1 MKEMVVL
8 YPAMG
13 MGHLTPMVELAKLFL
28 RDGLAV
34 TVLVVDPPFKQG
46 SSAPFIAAT
55 SAAHPSL
62 FFHQVPAASLQP
74 ESSPSSNPVTPM
86 SLMLD
91 TLREATAQLHLLIK
105 SLSESSTVRALVVD
119 FFCTDALE
127 VATALGLP
135 CYLFFPSAATSLAV
149 ELYLP
154 TLHSTTSTS
163 FKDLGDAP
171 VHFPGLHPIPA
182 SDMPGPLQDRN
193 DDGYKALLV
202 HLQRFPRFDGILVN
216 SFESLEPRAVK
227 ALKDGIC
234 LPDRP
239 MPPTYCIGPLIA
251 EGKPSEKHECITW
264 LDSQPKASVVF
275 LCFGSMGS
283 FPAEQL
289 KETATGL
296 ERSGQRFLW
305 VVRAPRNGDQTAKFP
320 GPRLEP
326 DLEAIL
332 PVGFLE
338 RTKDR
343 GLVVKSWAP
352 QVEVLAHEA
361 VGAFVTHCGWNS
373 TLEGV
378 CAGVPL
384 IGWPLY
390 AEQRMNKVMLVQ
402 DIGLAVAVEGYD
414 RELVGAEEVEA
425 KVRWVMESEGGNKLR
440 KRAAVMAEKAKEAWK
455 DGGSSKA
462 AWVEVVKVIKNGGN
476 GVRG

>member
-8 YPAMG
+8 YPGTG
-13 MGHLTPMVELAKLFL
+13 MGHLVPMVELAKLFL

-34 TVLVVDPPFKQG
+34 TVLVINNPFRQG
-46 SSAPFIAAT
+46 SDDSFIAAAA
-55 SAAHPSL
+55 SAHPSL
-62 FFHQVPAASLQP
+62 SFHHLPPVSLP
-74 ESSPSSNPVTPM
+74 PNP
-86 SLMLD
+86 LMFD
-91 TLREATAQLHLLIK
+91 ILRQATTHLRPVLT
-105 SLSESSTVRALVVD
+105 SLSETSAVRALVVD
-119 FFCTDALE
+119 FFCTEALDVAAE
-127 VATALGLP
+127 VGLP
-135 CYLFFPSAATSLAV
+135 SYIFFSSGAASLAAF
-149 ELYLP
+149 LYFP
-154 TLHSTTSTS
+154 ILHSATPGSL
-163 FKDLGDAP
+163 KDLGIAP
-171 VHFPGLHPIPA
+171 INFPGLRPIPA
-182 SDMPGPLQDRN
+182 SDMPARLQDRN
-193 DDGYKALLV
+193 DESYK
-202 HLQRFPRFDGILVN
+202 RFLFLFERLPRFDGILIN
-216 SFESLEPRAVK
+216 TFESLEPRAVK

-275 LCFGSMGS
+275 LCFGSRGS
-283 FPAEQL
+283 FAAEQL

-305 VVRAPRNGDQTAKFP
+305 VVRAPQNGDQTAKPP
-320 GPRLEP
+320 GPRLEA

-384 IGWPLY
+384 IAWPLY

-402 DIGLAVAVEGYD
+402 DMGLAVAVEGYD
-414 RELVGAEEVEA
+414 KELVRAEEVEK
-425 KVRWVMESEGGNKLR
+425 KVRWVMESEGGSELR
-440 KRAAVMAEKAKEAWK
+440 KRAAAMADKAKEAWK
-455 DGGSSKA
+455 DGGSSEE

>member
-28 RDGLAV
+28 REGLAV
-34 TVLVVDPPFKQG
+34 TVLVVDPS
-46 SSAPFIAAT
+46 SSAPFIAAA

-62 FFHQVPAASLQP
+62 FFHRVPTASLSP
-74 ESSPSSNPVTPM
+74 DSSPSSGFVR
-86 SLMLD
+86 MLD
-91 TLREATAQLHLLIK
+91 TLRQATAHIRPLIE
-105 SLSESSTVRALVVD
+105 SLSENSTVRALVVD

-127 VATALGLP
+127 VAIELGLP
-135 CYLFFPSAATSLAV
+135 CYLFFTPAATTFAV
-149 ELYLP
+149 RLYVP
-154 TLHSTTSTS
+154 TLHYTTSTS
-163 FKDLGDAP
+163 FKDQGDAP
-171 VHFPGLHPIPA
+171 IHFPGVHPIPA
-182 SDMPGPLQDRN
+182 SHMPGPQQDRN
-193 DDGYKALLV
+193 DAGYKALLV
-202 HLQRFPRFDGILVN
+202 HFERFPRFDGILIN
-216 SFESLEPRAVK
+216 SFESLEPRAVR

-239 MPPTYCIGPLIA
+239 MPPTYCIGPLIV
-251 EGKPSEKHECITW
+251 EGKTSEKHECITW

-275 LCFGSMGS
+275 LCFGSRGS
-283 FPAEQL
+283 FSAEQL

-305 VVRAPRNGDQTAKFP
+305 VVRAPRNEDPADNFP
-320 GPRLEP
+320 GPWPEP

-332 PVGFLE
+332 PAGFLA

-343 GLVVKSWAP
+343 GRVVKSWAP

-384 IGWPLY
+384 VAWPLY
-390 AEQRMNKVMLVQ
+390 AEQRMNKVLLVE
-402 DIGLAVAVEGYD
+402 DMGLAVAVEGYD
-414 RELVGAEEVEA
+414 KELVKAEEVEA
-425 KVRWVMESEGGNKLR
+425 KVRWVMESEGGSELR
-440 KRAAVMAEKAKEAWK
+440 KRAATMAEKAKEAWK
-455 DGGSSKA
+455 DGGSSMV
-462 AWVEVVKVIKNGGN
+462 AWVEVVKVIKSGGSRI
-476 GVRG
+476 RG